1 MCIRSRTWSRSTIKA
16 PNAAT
21 TKNARKPSS
30 SAVRDATKLTPS
42 AMSSRPA
49 IAPTIVERVIR
60 RTMRATRAIPITPST
75 APVNR
80 QPSPL

>member
-1 MCIRSRTWSRSTIKA
+1 MCIRSRTWSRSTINA

-42 AMSSRPA
+42 AISSSPA
-49 IAPTIVERVIR
+49 MAPTSVERLIR
-60 RTMRATRAIPITPST
+60 RTMRATSATSDDAA
-75 APVNR
+75 APR
-80 QPSPL
+80 R